1 MYEGGYWMIE
11 NKPAG
16 FWIRFLAIFIDSLF
30 VSLLTWL
37 VAALITGEVEQ
48 LQQTQQQ
55 TETNAEELSSSI
67 YSVFFIILFTASRFK
82 GSPGKMICKIQVT
95 NEDGST
101 ISILKSLGRY
111 FAYILSALILMIGFM
126 MAGWTERK
134 RALHDYICQTVV
146 TYRDQ

>member
-1 MYEGGYWMIE
+1 MIE

-16 FWIRFLAIFIDSLF
+16 FWIRFLAFIIDGLF

-48 LQQTQQQ
+48 LQQSQPQ
-55 TETNAEELSSSI
+55 TETNAEHFSSSF
-67 YSVFFIILFTASRFK
+67 YSIIFIILFTASRYK
-82 GSPGKMICKIQVT
+82 GSPGKMLCRIQVT
-95 NEDGST
+95 NEDGSK

-111 FAYILSALILMIGFM
+111 FAYILSAIILMIGFM

-134 RALHDYICQTVV
+134 KALHDYICQTVV
-146 TYRDQ
+146 TYRD

>member
-101 ISILKSLGRY
+101 ISILKSLGSLLCLYPLRID
-111 FAYILSALILMIGFM
+111 FNDRI
-126 MAGWTERK
+126 
-134 RALHDYICQTVV
+134 HDGGM
-146 TYRDQ
+146 DGKKKGPS

>member
-1 MYEGGYWMIE
+1 
-11 NKPAG
+11 
-16 FWIRFLAIFIDSLF
+16 
-30 VSLLTWL
+30 
-37 VAALITGEVEQ
+37 
-48 LQQTQQQ
+48 
-55 TETNAEELSSSI
+55 
-67 YSVFFIILFTASRFK
+67 
-82 GSPGKMICKIQVT
+82 MICKIQVT

>member
-55 TETNAEELSSSI
+55 TETNARRIIQFYLQCI
-67 YSVFFIILFTASRFK
+67 LYYSFHGFTLQRF
-82 GSPGKMICKIQVT
+82 
-95 NEDGST
+95 
-101 ISILKSLGRY
+101 
-111 FAYILSALILMIGFM
+111 
-126 MAGWTERK
+126 AG
-134 RALHDYICQTVV
+134 
-146 TYRDQ
+146 